1 MSEDIFGGSF
11 GLCASRNLPFHS
23 RVNVSLPFSDGGQRY
38 VTPEVGGVATRD
50 KSRAPEQP
58 VPGPSERT
66 SRRLR

>member
-23 RVNVSLPFSDGGQRY
+23 RVNVSLPFSDGGSDTFTRSGW
-38 VTPEVGGVATRD
+38 GGDRD